1 MATAAV
7 GSEGGKMTSEQFIK
21 FREMIEREFSHAVT
35 KHPNFCDLLVNNLS
49 NWNRL
54 EHMQKVVNSEP
65 PFYGENILLEEVAEA
80 FNAYSQGDMG
90 HALQEF
96 AQCGAVVMR
105 CMFYVLEK
113 IDEKEKAK
121 NG

>member
-1 MATAAV
+1 
-7 GSEGGKMTSEQFIK
+7 MTSEQFIK

-35 KHPNFCDLLVNNLS
+35 KHPKFCDLLVNNLS

-65 PFYGENILLEEVAEA
+65 PYYGENILLEEVAEA
-80 FNAYSQGDMG
+80 FNAFSQGNLEESL
-90 HALQEF
+90 HEF

-105 CMFYVLEK
+105 CMFYVMEK
-113 IDEKEKAK
+113 MDKNAK
-121 NG
+121 T

>member
-1 MATAAV
+1 
-7 GSEGGKMTSEQFIK
+7 MTSEQFIK

-35 KHPNFCDLLVNNLS
+35 NHPKFCDLLVNNLS

-80 FNAYSQGDMG
+80 FNAYSQGNLEHSM
-90 HALQEF
+90 QEF
-96 AQCGAVVMR
+96 AQCGAVVIR
-105 CMFYVLEK
+105 CMFYVIEK
-113 IDEKEKAK
+113 IEEKERAK

>member
-1 MATAAV
+1 
-7 GSEGGKMTSEQFIK
+7 MTSEQFIK
-21 FREMIEREFSHAVT
+21 FREIIEREYSNAVM
-35 KHPNFCDLLVNNLS
+35 KHPKFCDLLVNNLS

-65 PFYGENILLEEVAEA
+65 PYYGENILLEEVAEA
-80 FNAYSQGDMG
+80 FNAYSQGDMD

-96 AQCGAVVMR
+96 AQCGAVVIR
-105 CMFYVLEK
+105 CMFYVMEK
-113 IDEKEKAK
+113 IDEKERAK